1 MTLLQFLQKR
11 LIWSIPAFML
21 LGLAF
26 GAWFDA
32 HALKSTIL
40 PLTFVMVYPMM
51 VNLNIRK
58 IFTRGD
64 TRVQVSFRFWALDWE
79 KCFFPGSRWC
89 SWDCCSLH
97 CCLPRE

>member
-1 MTLLQFLQKR
+1 
-11 LIWSIPAFML
+11 ML

-64 TRVQVSFRFWALDWE
+64 TRVQVVTQAINFLLIPFLGFGLG
-79 KCFFPGSRWC
+79 KVFFPGQP
-89 SWDCCSLH
+89 LVQLGLLLTA
-97 CCLPRE
+97 LP